1 MSTKTASFIDTF
13 RAGTVEPIAIRAAA
27 DADLV
32 AVARV
37 AQRDSAP
44 VPRRPLLVAEAGGE
58 VRAAISLADR
68 STIAD
73 PFHPTADLVALL
85 RARADQARTVRA
97 WPRRVAART
106 PVALT
111 GSS

>member
-1 MSTKTASFIDTF
+1 MSTKSNPFIDTF
-13 RAGTVEPIAIRAAA
+13 RAGTVEPIAIRAAT

-85 RARADQARTVRA
+85 RARADQTHTVRA
-97 WPRRVAART
+97 LPGRVAART
-106 PVALT
+106 PAALT